1 VLWHRGGALVHTR
14 EPELALA
21 VQTEGSLLTRLEGDW
36 FADAVV

>member
-1 VLWHRGGALVHTR
+1 VLWHRGGAL
-14 EPELALA
+14 